1 MYSPK
6 LFPALTCPSS
16 GFEHAGII
24 VEPLSI
30 NHLIIDF
37 EAVYVSR
44 HKLHEQYNTPNQWPL
59 SITLNDNLVDLGWH
73 EKEFRD
79 GASFAYT
86 VTNPYRNI
94 CYGCI
99 YIIPTTQG
107 PTLSF
112 WLRSDGQSPL
122 DEETFEVLIRE
133 WLARDWNGYKI
144 RVL

>member
-6 LFPALTCPSS
+6 LFPGLLSPSA
-16 GFEHAGII
+16 GFEQAGLLI
-24 VEPLSI
+24 EPLSV
-30 NHLIIDF
+30 NHVVIDF
-37 EAVYVSR
+37 EAVYASR
-44 HKLHEQYNTPNQWPL
+44 QKLYRKYKNPARWPL
-59 SITLNDNLVDLGWH
+59 NINLHDNLVDLGWH

-86 VTNPYRNI
+86 VINPDRKI

-122 DEETFEVLIRE
+122 DEATFEVMIRE
-133 WLARDWNGYKI
+133 WLARDWKGYKI
-144 RVL
+144 RFL

>member
-6 LFPALTCPSS
+6 LFPELTSPSL
-16 GFEHAGII
+16 GFEHEGIV

-30 NHLIIDF
+30 THVIIDF
-37 EAVYVSR
+37 EAVYASKQR
-44 HKLHEQYNTPNQWPL
+44 LYEKYRTSSEWPL
-59 SITLNDNLVDLGWH
+59 NITLHDNLVDLGWH

-86 VTNPYRNI
+86 ITNCSRST

-99 YIIPTTQG
+99 YIIPTVTG

-112 WLRSDGQSPL
+112 WIRSDGESPIN
-122 DEETFEVLIRE
+122 ETLFEPVIRN
-133 WLARDWNGYKI
+133 WLVTAWGNNKI
-144 RVL
+144 RIE